1 MRSCAH
7 IIDLEQIQTLE
18 EQLKMK
24 TAECELQNRTLVEQ
38 LKMRT
43 AECEQHAA
51 QRCRLAERTTELT
64 NLEATRWLQLFNHAS
79 RLTHEKQATDTL
91 PELHGA
97 VPAIERVDLEAP
109 VVFTRQLA
117 QADRVQPS
125 GLSQPIS

>member
-1 MRSCAH
+1 
-7 IIDLEQIQTLE
+7 
-18 EQLKMK
+18 MK
-24 TAECELQNRTLVEQ
+24 FRV
-38 LKMRT
+38 
-43 AECEQHAA
+43 
-51 QRCRLAERTTELT
+51 RL
-64 NLEATRWLQLFNHAS
+64 NIYGG
-79 RLTHEKQATDTL
+79 KKL